1 MATFLRAAPRALA
14 GLLVLVVAVGPA
26 SAAAVDADQ
35 TSDAPAAAIEA
46 PEGRWRESAPGAN
59 PPREQLT
66 EEQERE
72 IERLRSIGYLTG
84 SRPAPPVTGL
94 TVHDASRAY
103 RGLNLYTSGHFPG
116 AVLMDMEGNVLHL
129 WERSFLDVWPD
140 RYADSEYEH
149 ARYWRCVHLFDNGD
163 VLAVFEGLGLVKL
176 DRDSRVIWTHAG
188 AEHHDLQVAGDGL
201 IYILTREVVIDPRI
215 NAGELILEDRVTVLD
230 PDGRELR
237 SVSVLSAMGNSSYLH
252 LMQGMTAKGDIFH
265 TNAVEILDGRLA
277 DELPAFQVG
286 SVLLSLRTLSLL
298 VVLDLDTELV
308 TWARKGSW
316 RKQHDPS
323 VLSNGNILIFDNNGN
338 SERSRVIEFNPVTER
353 IEWTYQGDPAD
364 DFYSQMCGA
373 ATRLPNGNT
382 LATESDRGR
391 AIEVTPDGD
400 IVWEYLNPKRAG
412 ERGEL
417 VATLFEMTRLPAD
430 FPLDWLYDH

>member
-1 MATFLRAAPRALA
+1 MTAAPRIVSVLVALA
-14 GLLVLVVAVGPA
+14 AIPVVC
-26 SAAAVDADQ
+26 AAALEGA
-35 TSDAPAAAIEA
+35 EA
-46 PEGRWRESAPGAN
+46 PEGRWRESVPRAK
-59 PPREQLT
+59 PPQGELT
-66 EEQERE
+66 EEQVRDVD
-72 IERLRSIGYLTG
+72 RLRSIGYLTG

-94 TVHDASRAY
+94 TVHDASRAH

-129 WERSFLDVWPD
+129 WERDFRDVWPD
-140 RYADSEYEH
+140 RYADFGSEN
-149 ARYWRCVHLFDNGD
+149 AQYWRFVHLFDNGD

-188 AEHHDLQVAGDGL
+188 GDHHDLKVLNDGTICVL
-201 IYILTREVVIDPRI
+201 AREVSLDPRF
-215 NAGELILEDRVTVLD
+215 NPEHPVLEDFILYLT
-230 PDGRELR
+230 PDGEEIRR
-237 SVSVLSAMGNSSYLH
+237 VSVLEALGHSRYAVMLG
-252 LMQGMTAKGDIFH
+252 AVRPKGDVLH
-265 TNAVEILDGRLA
+265 TNALEILSGDLA
-277 DELPAFQVG
+277 GELPAFG
-286 SVLLSLRTLSLL
+286 AGNVLVSMRTLSALA
-298 VVLDLDTELV
+298 VIDMGSEKVA
-308 TWARKGSW
+308 WALKGSW

-323 VLSNGNILIFDNNGN
+323 VLPGGNILIFDNNGN
-338 SERSRVIEFNPVTER
+338 DERSRVIEIDPTSGD
-353 IEWTYQGDPAD
+353 IEWVYKGDPAD

-412 ERGEL
+412 DKGEL

>member
-1 MATFLRAAPRALA
+1 MTTAPRIVSVLVALA
-14 GLLVLVVAVGPA
+14 LAATPAVRD
-26 SAAAVDADQ
+26 AAALEGG
-35 TSDAPAAAIEA
+35 EA
-46 PEGRWRESAPGAN
+46 PEGRWRKSEPRAN
-59 PPREQLT
+59 PLRGELT
-66 EEQERE
+66 EEQLRDV
-72 IERLRSIGYLTG
+72 ERLRSIGYLTG
-84 SRPAPPVTGL
+84 SQPAPPVTGL

-140 RYADSEYEH
+140 RHADSDYEH

-176 DRDSRVIWTHAG
+176 DRDSRVIWTHTG
-188 AEHHDLQVAGDGL
+188 AEHHDLQVADNGL
-201 IYILTREVVIDPRI
+201 IYVLTREVVIDPRI
-215 NAGELILEDRVTVLD
+215 NSDEPILEDHVTILD

-252 LMQGMTAKGDIFH
+252 LMAGMSAKGDVFH
-265 TNAVEILDGRLA
+265 TNAIEILDGRLA
-277 DELPAFQVG
+277 DELPAFKVG

-316 RKQHDPS
+316 RRQHDPS
-323 VLSNGNILIFDNNGN
+323 VLANGNILIFDNNGN
-338 SERSRVIEFNPVTER
+338 SDRSRVIEFNPVTER
-353 IEWTYQGDPAD
+353 IEWTYKGEPAD

-412 ERGEL
+412 DKGEL

-430 FPLDWLYDH
+430 FPLDWLHDH

>member
-1 MATFLRAAPRALA
+1 MTTAPRIVSVLVALA
-14 GLLVLVVAVGPA
+14 LAASPAVRD
-26 SAAAVDADQ
+26 AAALE
-35 TSDAPAAAIEA
+35 SGEA
-46 PEGRWRESAPGAN
+46 PEGRWREAEPRAN
-59 PPREQLT
+59 PLRGELT
-66 EEQERE
+66 EEQLRDV
-72 IERLRSIGYLTG
+72 ERLRSIGYLTG
-84 SRPAPPVTGL
+84 SQPAPPVTGL

-140 RYADSEYEH
+140 RHADSDYEH
-149 ARYWRCVHLFDNGD
+149 ARYWRCVRLFDNGD

-188 AEHHDLQVAGDGL
+188 AEHHDLQVADNGL
-201 IYILTREVVIDPRI
+201 IYVLTREVVIDPRI
-215 NAGELILEDRVTVLD
+215 NADDPILEDHVTILD
-230 PDGRELR
+230 SDGRELR

-252 LMQGMTAKGDIFH
+252 LMAGMSAKGDIFH
-265 TNAVEILDGRLA
+265 TNAIEILDGRLA
-277 DELPAFQVG
+277 DELPAFKVG

-298 VVLDLDTELV
+298 VVLDLDAELV

-316 RKQHDPS
+316 LKQHDPS
-323 VLSNGNILIFDNNGN
+323 VLANGNILIFDNNGN
-338 SERSRVIEFNPVTER
+338 SDRSRVIEFNPVTER
-353 IEWTYQGDPAD
+353 IEWTYKGELAD
-364 DFYSQMCGA
+364 DFYSQMCGTA
-373 ATRLPNGNT
+373 ARLPNGNT

-412 ERGEL
+412 DKGEL

-430 FPLDWLYDH
+430 FPLDWLHDQ